1 MEAFVQVV
9 GGCMCGGVSGP
20 DFIFSPSQPGYP
32 SVSRV
37 KVHSLLLEV
46 RTGLPVPAAAS
57 LASSWFQTGQSP
69 GGVGTGQNAV
79 DSFSLSGV

>member
-1 MEAFVQVV
+1 M
-9 GGCMCGGVSGP
+9 GGCLGLILS
-20 DFIFSPSQPGYP
+20 SLHLSLATP